1 MARFE
6 RGRVRIEYEERGEG
20 FPVLLV
26 APGGMR
32 SAMDLWSRSP
42 FDPRETLADGFR
54 VIAMDQRN
62 AGASVGPVSASDG
75 WHTFAADQLALL
87 DHLGVDRFHVL
98 GMCIGGSYGLRLMQA
113 APERVASGVLLQ
125 PIGHDDNR
133 EAFREM
139 FDGWARELAAQREDV
154 EPDVLEALR
163 SNLFDGD
170 FVFSVDR
177 DFVRGCPTP
186 MLVLRGND
194 TYHPARTS
202 EELAEL
208 APHAELVREWKEGP
222 AVDAALARVR
232 DFLAAHA

>member
-20 FPVLLV
+20 FPVLLL

-32 SAMDLWSRSP
+32 SAMELWTRSP
-42 FDPRETLADGFR
+42 FDPRAALADDFR

-87 DHLGVDRFHVL
+87 DHLGVERFHVL

-113 APERVASGVLLQ
+113 APERVAAGVLLQ

-154 EPDVLEALR
+154 EPAVLEALR
-163 SNLFDGD
+163 ANLFDGD

-177 DFVRGCPTP
+177 DFVRGCSTPT
-186 MLVLRGND
+186 LVLRGND
-194 TYHPARTS
+194 VYHPARTS

-208 APHAELVREWKEGP
+208 APRAELVRDWKEGP

-232 DFLAAHA
+232 EFLAAHR